1 MGNERVNYPQMNFAN
16 EKMLVDRLL
25 SLLQSQSTFCGP
37 VHVTPEFFYSR
48 GRTDVVAVA
57 QDESLIAFEA
67 KLTDWRTG
75 LHQAYRNTCFAHSS
89 YVVLPK
95 RTALAAFRFA
105 GEFEKRGVGLC
116 YVDDSALVVLRM
128 SSHNKPLEPWLAYD
142 AVSLALGSV
151 SQ

>member
-1 MGNERVNYPQMNFAN
+1 MTFAN
-16 EKMLVDRLL
+16 EKVLVDRLL

-57 QDESLIAFEA
+57 QDETLIAFEA
-67 KLTDWRTG
+67 KLTDWRTA

-95 RTALAAFRFA
+95 KAALLAFRFV

-116 YVDDSALVVLRM
+116 YVDDSSLVVLHE
-128 SSHNKPLEPWLAYD
+128 SLHSAPLEPWLARD
-142 AVSLALGSV
+142 AMTFALGQLHSH
-151 SQ
+151 

>member
-1 MGNERVNYPQMNFAN
+1 MTFAN

-25 SLLQSQSTFCGP
+25 SLLQSQATFCGP

-48 GRTDVVAVA
+48 GRTDVVAVD
-57 QDESLIAFEA
+57 QDATLFAFEA
-67 KLTDWRTG
+67 KLTDWKTA

-95 RTALAAFRFA
+95 KTALAAVKFV

-116 YVDDSALVVLRM
+116 YVDESALVVLRA
-128 SSHNKPLEPWLAYD
+128 SSHNEPIEPWLAYD
-142 AVSLALGSV
+142 AVSLALG
-151 SQ
+151 Q

>member
-1 MGNERVNYPQMNFAN
+1 MTFAN

-25 SLLQSQSTFCGP
+25 DLLQSQSTFCGS
-37 VHVTPEFFYSR
+37 VRVGPEFFYSR

-57 QDESLIAFEA
+57 DDESLIAFEA
-67 KLTDWRTG
+67 KLNDWKTA

-95 RTALAAFRFA
+95 KTALAAFRFI

-116 YVDDSALVVLRM
+116 YVDESALVVLQV
-128 SSHNKPLEPWLAYD
+128 SSHNEPIEPWLAYD
-142 AVSLALGSV
+142 AVSHALG
-151 SQ
+151 Q

>member
-1 MGNERVNYPQMNFAN
+1 MTFAN

-25 SLLQSQSTFCGP
+25 SLLQSQATFCGP

-48 GRTDVVAVA
+48 GRTDVVAVD
-57 QDESLIAFEA
+57 QDATLIAFEA
-67 KLTDWRTG
+67 KLTDWKTA

-95 RTALAAFRFA
+95 KTALAAVQFV

-116 YVDDSALVVLRM
+116 YVDESALVVLRA
-128 SSHNKPLEPWLAYD
+128 SSHNEPIEPWLAYD
-142 AVSLALGSV
+142 AVSLALG
-151 SQ
+151 Q

>member
-1 MGNERVNYPQMNFAN
+1 MTFAN

-25 SLLQSQSTFCGP
+25 SLLESQATFCGA

-48 GRTDVVAVA
+48 GRTDVVAVD
-57 QDESLIAFEA
+57 QDATLFAFEA
-67 KLTDWRTG
+67 KLTDWKTA

-95 RTALAAFRFA
+95 KTALAAVQFV

-116 YVDDSALVVLRM
+116 YVDESALVVLRG
-128 SSHNKPLEPWLAYD
+128 SSHNEPIEPWLAYD
-142 AVSLALGSV
+142 AVSLALG
-151 SQ
+151 Q